1 MQLETPEM
9 AKEAVHLAQDK
20 RFVAEMREEV
30 LKLVCEKDPNSF
42 KAIGELC
49 ENLKDHDPFFIYK
62 INDGTFNDEVS
73 YAFKSSHLAAELAI
87 EMD

>member
-1 MQLETPEM
+1 MKQILEGAAESFLQLGKADM
-9 AKEAVHLAQDK
+9 VKEAVCLAQDK

-49 ENLKDHDPFFIYK
+49 ENLKDHDLFFIYK
-62 INDGTFNDEVS
+62 INDGMS
-73 YAFKSSHLAAELAI
+73 
-87 EMD
+87 